1 MNEKRHAMVGWV
13 VTQLGVWMARRAI
26 KRKKQAISENR
37 AKIGAAGAI
46 ALVLIGGVAVAKL
59 AGNGNGNGDD

>member
-1 MNEKRHAMVGWV
+1 MNKTRHAVVGWAM
-13 VTQLGVWMARRAI
+13 TQIGVWMARRAI
-26 KRKKQAISENR
+26 KQRKQQIADNK

-59 AGNGNGNGDD
+59 SGNGDD